1 MKDWGQYSK
10 LRQLEDSQKEKFSFK
25 NDTLGVSVVAQ
36 QVKNSTYVRKDVGSI
51 PDLAQ
56 WDKDL
61 ALPQLW

>member
-36 QVKNSTYVRKDVGSI
+36 QVKNSTYVREDVGSI